1 MESNSRQVE
10 NKERLMSWK
19 LAEDTQQYHNM
30 RQRVKEMGRRERLL
44 DLGVGRFWR
53 LLNNT
58 VA

>member
-1 MESNSRQVE
+1 MESNPRQVE